1 MSWASKVAES
11 DPSRGGVYPEPGVY
25 PVIQIDVLKMIK
37 SRAVEDLFI
46 GEIDILKSNVESR
59 PAGSSMTW
67 MCNLT
72 KHDAAPGNVKAFL
85 AALAGVDDTEID
97 VAGAEMAV
105 SDQNPMQGMIIRLEA
120 SVIQTRAKT
129 DFTLCRWSNLNEEMQ
144 AKAAELRAAAGFPPF

>member
-1 MSWASKVAES
+1 
-11 DPSRGGVYPEPGVY
+11 
-25 PVIQIDVLKMIK
+25 
-37 SRAVEDLFI
+37 
-46 GEIDILKSNVESR
+46 
-59 PAGSSMTW
+59 SSMTW